1 MADVKAE
8 AIRQM
13 TPLLEKLPAMQVK
26 LSLEHGVEEW
36 LVPGLNQLVQR
47 EEPLNKDDVDL
58 IGLDY
63 ALRIMTLREDCR
75 YSSSSESWCI
85 ARRGEVPLDLSKEI
99 KTRFGIR
106 Q

>member
-1 MADVKAE
+1 
-8 AIRQM
+8 
-13 TPLLEKLPAMQVK
+13 MQVK

-36 LVPGLNQLVQR
+36 LVPGLNQLVRR

-75 YSSSSESWCI
+75 PTSASTSSWSI
-85 ARRGEVPLDLSKEI
+85 ARRGEVPLDFSKEI

>member
-36 LVPGLNQLVQR
+36 LVPGLNQLVRR

-75 YSSSSESWCI
+75 YGSTWSI
-85 ARRGEVPLDLSKEI
+85 VRRGEVPLDFSKEI

>member
-36 LVPGLNQLVQR
+36 LVPGLNQLVRR

-75 YSSSSESWCI
+75 EDGATWSI
-85 ARRGEVPLDLSKEI
+85 ARRGEVPLDFSKEI

>member
-63 ALRIMTLREDCR
+63 ALRIMTLREDCW
-75 YSSSSESWCI
+75 YSSSSWSI
-85 ARRGEVPLDLSKEI
+85 ARRGEVPLDFSKEI